1 MFPAATAARLA
12 MKILTTIKRT
22 PERNTRMKIGS
33 DGGLAVAG
41 VKYEPNPFDELAVE
55 EALRIREARGEVEVV
70 AVTVG
75 GDACREQL
83 LSALAM
89 GADRAI
95 RVAASDDLDGLQV
108 ATVLAAVVRR
118 EAPDLVLMGKLAV
131 DDENGQVCGMLAGLL
146 DWPQANFASKIELS
160 DDAKS
165 ATVTREVDGGL
176 EQVRVE
182 LPAVITTDLRL
193 NEPRYASLP
202 GIMKA
207 KKKPMEVVDAEDL
220 TSLPPG
226 RSRILAYRSLPTRQ
240 AGVKCESPEDLARRL
255 IEAKLI

>member
-1 MFPAATAARLA
+1 MSGQVAAQGWV

-33 DGGLAVAG
+33 DGSLVPAE
-41 VKYEPNPFDELAVE
+41 KYEVNPFDELAVE
-55 EALRIREARGEVEVV
+55 EALRIREARGTAEVI
-70 AVTVG
+70 AATVG
-75 GDACREQL
+75 TETSREQL
-83 LSALAM
+83 LAALAM

-95 RVAASDDLDGLQV
+95 LVKTDVELDALQAATL
-108 ATVLAAVVRR
+108 LAAVVGR
-118 EAPDLVLMGKLAV
+118 ESPDLVLMGKLAV
-131 DDENGQVCGMLAGLL
+131 DDENGQVCGMLAGML

-160 DDAKS
+160 EDAGS

-176 EQVRVE
+176 EQVSVD

-207 KKKPMEVVDAEDL
+207 KKKPMDIIDAGEL
-220 TSLPPG
+220 GALPAE
-226 RSRILAYRSLPTRQ
+226 RSRIVAYRPLPPREP
-240 AGVKCESPEDLARRL
+240 GVICKTPEELVQKL
-255 IEAKLI
+255 VEAKLV